1 MEISVIKLQKEVV
14 KYLKSRGWNPI
25 VIGEVIIQHQ
35 PDQLKF
41 NNEVVIK
48 FTGGK
53 KQNDE
58 PKR

>member
-1 MEISVIKLQKEVV
+1 MLKIQKEAV
-14 KYLKSRGWNPI
+14 KYLESKGCGVA

-41 NNEVVIK
+41 NNELVIK

-53 KQNDE
+53 K
-58 PKR
+58 KL